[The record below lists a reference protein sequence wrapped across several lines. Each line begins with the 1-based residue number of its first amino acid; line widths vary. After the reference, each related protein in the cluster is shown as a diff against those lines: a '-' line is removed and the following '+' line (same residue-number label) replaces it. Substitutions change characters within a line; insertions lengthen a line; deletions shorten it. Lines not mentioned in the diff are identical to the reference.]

1 MASMSAATAAI
12 INNNWTGRPL
22 TIDQELS
29 TLKKISAKKQYDIEQ
44 TVKATI
50 KQIVLSVNKKLRD
63 TFDEHCYTPL
73 MCISLASRKGIDL
86 RKRLKDIGV
95 LKTDK
100 ATEFWEPGTNAKYF
114 KTYFGTFLDNLKG
127 VPQSIFAK
135 MVKDSNVI
143 NRKKIDSKILCF
155 PDTQPESTTEQ
166 ILPLAVCLFKIFHL
180 AALEQKDIS
189 LLENII
195 KNRKQDNI
203 KYQTFA
209 EPDFDRESEDMN
221 SRPLGPKYEMVS
233 QEFSTIRNSRMI
245 EKYKQ
250 QYEITAF
257 FKRDVL
263 EYSEFLYSHQ
273 TKKSL
278 MHQELPHKFHQTHH
292 LSTSIFHFSIKR
304 KFRLIEI
311 H

>member
-100 ATEFWEPGTNAKYF
+100 ATEFWEPGVNAKYF
-114 KTYFGTFLDNLKG
+114 KTYFGTFLDDLKG
-127 VPQSIFAK
+127 VPQSIFVKMAK
-135 MVKDSNVI
+135 DNNVM
-143 NRKKIDSKILCF
+143 NRKKSIQKYCVSLILLQIIQLSKSFHWQSVCSKSSIWQHWNQTIFLF
-155 PDTQPESTTEQ
+155 LKTSSRAENKTISDTKRLQNQ
-166 ILPLAVCLFKIFHL
+166 IL
-180 AALEQKDIS
+180 
-189 LLENII
+189 
-195 KNRKQDNI
+195 
-203 KYQTFA
+203 T
-209 EPDFDRESEDMN
+209 
-221 SRPLGPKYEMVS
+221 
-233 QEFSTIRNSRMI
+233 
-245 EKYKQ
+245 EKVR
-250 QYEITAF
+250 T
-257 FKRDVL
+257 
-263 EYSEFLYSHQ
+263 
-273 TKKSL
+273 
-278 MHQELPHKFHQTHH
+278 
-292 LSTSIFHFSIKR
+292 
-304 KFRLIEI
+304 
-311 H
+311 